1 MKQLLKKL
9 IQFIFKIS
17 VPLCGIAAAICVF
30 VANNS
35 PNLCIFPWG
44 YELDMPQQLKNKF
57 NL

>member
-17 VPLCGIAAAICVF
+17 VPLCGIAATICVF

-35 PNLCIFPWG
+35 PNLCMLAWG
-44 YELDMPQQLKNKF
+44 YEPDMLQKLKKRV
-57 NL
+57 

>member
-1 MKQLLKKL
+1 MKQLLKKF

-35 PNLCIFPWG
+35 PNLCGFFWG
-44 YELDMPQQLKNKF
+44 YEETMPENLKHKC
-57 NL
+57 